1 MEKNGS
7 ELMRRLWIA
16 PCFFCK
22 SLTIGWILI
31 TAKSFISMLLN
42 LHSKIFKLRMVEMV
56 MNFICSISVILVLG
70 GMT

>member
-1 MEKNGS
+1 M
-7 ELMRRLWIA
+7 
-16 PCFFCK
+16 
-22 SLTIGWILI
+22 